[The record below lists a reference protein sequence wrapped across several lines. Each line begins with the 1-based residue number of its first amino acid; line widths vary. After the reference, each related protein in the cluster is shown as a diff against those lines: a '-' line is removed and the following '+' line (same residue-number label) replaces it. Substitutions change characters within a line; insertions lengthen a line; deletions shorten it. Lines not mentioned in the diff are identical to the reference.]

1 MVACWGIQRLRGGMI
16 VLSPDDADTIRDA
29 ATLSGQLATT
39 LALAVPMLA
48 ELREALLRIA
58 PDAAEPAG
66 QVDHPPH
73 KLIDG

>member
-1 MVACWGIQRLRGGMI
+1 MI

-58 PDAAEPAG
+58 EDASQPAG
-66 QVDHPPH
+66 HVDKGTAHPVER
-73 KLIDG
+73 